1 MSIVK
6 ADLCYKSKGEQ
17 AQLLQQVL
25 AASDADADDERIPGE
40 MGAKGGPVIFDSFE
54 ALMLKLISLCYT
66 LNFGP
71 VQLAQCRVR
80 MTLFTWNTNDR
91 LLTQRNIVSLR
102 NSG

>member
-54 ALMLKLISLCYT
+54 ALMLKLISLCRG
-66 LNFGP
+66 LDVVP
-71 VQLAQCRVR
+71 VQWRRMR
-80 MTLFTWNTNDR
+80 MTLFTWNKT
-91 LLTQRNIVSLR
+91 IVFLRSKTSSL
-102 NSG
+102 

>member
-6 ADLCYKSKGEQ
+6 TDLCYKIKEEQ
-17 AQLLQQVL
+17 FQLLQHVL

-54 ALMLKLISLCYT
+54 AMMLKLIALCYS
-66 LNFGP
+66 LDVVP
-71 VQLAQCRVR
+71 VQWAQCRVR